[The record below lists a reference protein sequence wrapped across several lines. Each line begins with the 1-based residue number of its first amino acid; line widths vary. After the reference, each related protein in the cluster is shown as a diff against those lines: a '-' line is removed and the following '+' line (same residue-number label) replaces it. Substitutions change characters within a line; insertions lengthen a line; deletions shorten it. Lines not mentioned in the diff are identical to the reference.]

1 MSTHSAAY
9 NSLISE
15 TSIPKKYHVQSVN
28 NSMNLLKYIN
38 LSDAYYGIFCSAHT
52 DWSPVLFI

>member
-15 TSIPKKYHVQSVN
+15 TLIPKKYHFQSVN
-28 NSMNLLKYIN
+28 NSMNSLQYIN
-38 LSDAYYGIFCSAHT
+38 LSDAYYVIFCSAHT